1 MIQNTNQGGQVMDDN
16 GNGTDVTAPNQ
27 PVPTGTSGRNEKGRF
42 VPGNKFST
50 GRKRQENFRKLF
62 DRTISESDF
71 IAVVQSLVNAAIGGD
86 VQAIRLILVRCLGK
100 EPEHIEL
107 MQTKAKFH
115 IYLPDDGRE
124 RQE

>member
-1 MIQNTNQGGQVMDDN
+1 MMDDN
-16 GNGTDVTAPNQ
+16 GKTDGLAEPKQ
-27 PVPTGTSGRNEKGRF
+27 PDSTDTSGRNEKGRF

-71 IAVVQSLVNAAIGGD
+71 VAVVQSLVNAAIGGD

-107 MQTKAKFH
+107 TQKAKFH